1 MNRITTWAVKRDA
14 GIGLLILGFALIVIG
29 ANAQNPILEFSFEDE
44 WLTVPLEGSATTWL
58 QVNNSSVYEA
68 DAIEI
73 SWLSGPANLGAVEP
87 IDVLDPFSE
96 ARMTIPIVLGSDA
109 IEGESQALFELSYTY
124 CVADV
129 CFQIIEEIPLNLTIA
144 PASIAP
150 TNGQPVDPID
160 IVPVDEG
167 MDLSV
172 AFAIALGLGLSVSL
186 IAGKIWGRRWWV
198 LVLLLAILATGL
210 VVGIALDQDQQAQSI
225 GAVLCT
231 SCVGIEEAP
240 RGDPVLSGES
250 RLRIAALS
258 DEIELLLFT
267 ATWCHACPYAKA
279 MVQQVIE
286 VNPLVTVQLVDV
298 DVDQS
303 AASDYGIIQSGR
315 TIVPAIFRVDT
326 GEVVFGI
333 EDLETRL
340 LSLLEGSP

>member
-1 MNRITTWAVKRDA
+1 MNRIATWAVKRGA
-14 GIGLLILGFALIVIG
+14 GIGLLILGFALLAIG
-29 ANAQNPILEFSFEDE
+29 AHAQNPILEFSFEDE
-44 WLTVPLEGSATTWL
+44 RLAVPLEGSAMTWL

-73 SWLSGPANLGAVEP
+73 IWLSGPANLGAVEP

-96 ARMTIPIVLGSDA
+96 ARMAIPIVLGSDA
-109 IEGESQALFELSYTY
+109 LEGEAQALFELSYTY

-129 CFQIIEEIPLNLTIA
+129 CFQIIEEIPLNLTIV
-144 PASIAP
+144 PASVE
-150 TNGQPVDPID
+150 PVGVQTADPID
-160 IVPVDEG
+160 IVPIDEG
-167 MDLSV
+167 IDLSV
-172 AFAIALGLGLSVSL
+172 VFVIVLGLGLSALL

-198 LVLLLAILATGL
+198 NLLLLAILATGL
-210 VVGIALDQDQQAQSI
+210 VVGIVLDQDQQAQSI

-231 SCVGIEEAP
+231 SCVGIEETP
-240 RGDPVLSGES
+240 HGDPVLSGES
-250 RLRIAALS
+250 RSRVAALS

-286 VNPLVTVQLVDV
+286 INPLVTVQLVDV
-298 DVDQS
+298 DVDKS

-315 TIVPAIFRVDT
+315 MIVPAILRVDT

-333 EDLETRL
+333 EGLEIRL